1 MAIPPTLIC
10 SSHTISGVLPA
21 SPTPARH
28 RFEDRVEA
36 CAAAGYTGMCLHLRD
51 YRALR
56 EAGYGEGQLD
66 AILRGAGI
74 TDVSLEF
81 LTDWFLTGPEGAEAR
96 RNEATIHE
104 AAAALGAHGFNI
116 GGDFFGRNLGP
127 AQMHE
132 ALAALCDRARDL
144 SVALEIV
151 PWSDVPDLPRA
162 LALIAGIPNAGLA
175 FDCWHVFRGGIA
187 LADLARVP
195 ADRILCLQINDAA
208 ADIHGPLAQDTLRRL
223 PCGEGSL
230 DLDGFLD
237 ALDHATVP
245 VSVEIISAEFAAL
258 DVCQAA
264 LRSARGARL
273 LVDRLQA
280 RRAQTAAG

>member
-1 MAIPPTLIC
+1 MAIPPALVC
-10 SSHTISGVLPA
+10 SSHTISGVLPGG
-21 SPTPARH
+21 PLPARH

-36 CAAAGYTGMCLHLRD
+36 CAAAGYTGMCLHFRD

-56 EAGYGEGQLD
+56 DAGYSEGRLD

-81 LTDWFLTGPEGAEAR
+81 LTDWFLAGPDGAEAR
-96 RNEATIHE
+96 RNEGTILE

-116 GGDFFGRNLGP
+116 GGDFEDRDIGL

-132 ALAALCDRARDL
+132 ALAALCDRAKGL

-151 PWSDVPDLPRA
+151 PWSNVPDLACA
-162 LALIAGIPNAGLA
+162 LALIEGIPNAGLGI
-175 FDCWHVFRGGIA
+175 DSWHVFRGGIA
-187 LADLARVP
+187 LADLTQVP
-195 ADRILCLQINDAA
+195 ADRILCIQINDATA
-208 ADIHGPLAQDTLRRL
+208 EIRGSLTQDTLHRL
-223 PCGEGSL
+223 PCGEGSF
-230 DLDGFLD
+230 DLDGFLA

-258 DVCQAA
+258 DVAEAA
-264 LRSARGARL
+264 RRSAKGARL

-280 RRAQTAAG
+280 RRVQPAAG